1 VSLGKARRTLLAAGA
16 ALAAFS
22 APALAQAPANF
33 DVEQVGETTRIRIV
47 LPETE
52 GGDLTA
58 EAEIAAGA
66 VMIARLSD
74 AIDADISV
82 LTDQASGY
90 VAMARLDPDGR
101 TLRLALNQTLEPRVS
116 ISHNIIAI
124 DLAPAGAAPLPDVV
138 SPYEQ
143 AQRAAAEAR
152 AAAQAAAAAA
162 AAANA
167 VLPPLPATVRV
178 GEAAEYT
185 RIAFQWP
192 EAVTYALEQGDGR
205 AVLRF
210 SRQADIDLTSL
221 RADPPRF
228 IEVVTPLEE
237 EDGLAL
243 AFALAGDVEARVW
256 SDEPGRVVL
265 DVAPANGGGVDAV
278 LAALGDYAAS
288 QAQTAT
294 ADDAAS
300 EAADASEA
308 APEPV
313 EIERPDPTPESGVV
327 PVQVRV
333 DGSDLALTFPWAN
346 LPGAAVFRR
355 GDALWIV
362 FDAAA
367 QLNADEIAAAGSRH
381 VRGYRVVSGS
391 DFSALRIAA
400 PGSTQADVR
409 AAGASWT
416 VILSESLDEP
426 PRAVRLARETS
437 FRRPAL
443 LRFGL
448 NGARSA
454 VRVPDPVV
462 GDSYL
467 VLTAE
472 GEKRGV
478 ITPRRFAE
486 TQLLTSAHGVALL
499 PFVDDLEM
507 TVVAGGAELSR
518 PGGMALSRAADP
530 ALAASLDR
538 PVTAGFLDLER
549 WRGGEDY
556 RAARDRIE
564 QAAASLE
571 PEAILAYAR
580 FQIAW
585 ELAHEALTLTSLAA
599 AERPALAN
607 TPEVAALRG
616 AANYMAGRYQDAEE
630 DFAHPALQNDPAAQ
644 PWRGLIAAQYGDWP
658 EARRFFDAGEET
670 VFFFDPVWRARISAW
685 QALTALRTNDLG
697 SVDALLLAAQAAP
710 EDPEADAIAA
720 FAAAGALA
728 ARGDIDGALAAY
740 EALGGHEWTPIQARA
755 LLEKL
760 RLEVAE
766 DRVDLD
772 EAVDALEGLRY
783 RWRGDDVEVASAA
796 MLGQVYAEAGRFSEA
811 LNTMAQ
817 TRTRFPDSPVTRRIG
832 GDMQTL
838 FRELFL
844 EGRADRMDPLDA
856 LSLWYEHQD
865 LTPMGPDGLRM
876 ARRIAG
882 RLIEIDLLEPAAELL
897 SHQVFERR
905 VTMTNLA
912 RAQIASDLARIQLLD
927 NRPEEALRAIE
938 TTRVARL
945 PEELVDERRLLQ
957 ARALS
962 DLGRTDHALELI
974 ANDRG
979 PEVEQLRA
987 RIAWD
992 ARDWGDAGRRAE
1004 ALLGDRWRDD
1014 AELSDQE
1021 AHNVLRAL
1029 IAYALANNSGAM
1041 ARVESRYGPAM
1052 ARTRHASAFSMV
1064 AGRSAGLGDARLSA
1078 LVAELGALDRADA
1091 LMAGFRE
1098 EDDPAS

>member
-1 VSLGKARRTLLAAGA
+1 MSLRKARRTLFAAGA

-22 APALAQAPANF
+22 APAFAQAPASF
-33 DVEQVGETTRIRIV
+33 DVEQEGETTRILIV

-52 GGDLTA
+52 GGDLSA

-82 LTDQASGY
+82 LTAEASDY

-101 TLRLALNQTLEPRVS
+101 TLRLALNQTLDSRVS
-116 ISHNIIAI
+116 VSHNVIAI
-124 DLAPAGAAPLPDVV
+124 DLAPEGTPPLPDVV

-143 AQRAAAEAR
+143 AQRAAAQAR
-152 AAAQAAAAAA
+152 AAAEAAAAE

-167 VLPPLPATVRV
+167 VLPPLPASVRI
-178 GEAAEYT
+178 GEATEYT

-192 EAVTYALEQGDGR
+192 EAVTYALEQGEGR

-210 SRQADIDLTSL
+210 SRQADIDLSSL

-228 IEVVTPLEE
+228 VDVVTLLEE
-237 EDGLAL
+237 ADGLTL
-243 AFALAGDVEARVW
+243 AFALAPGVEARVW

-265 DVAPANGGGVDAV
+265 DVAPANGGGVGAV
-278 LAALGDYAAS
+278 LAALGEYAQS
-288 QAQTAT
+288 QAQTAVS
-294 ADDAAS
+294 DNAAQ
-300 EAADASEA
+300 AAEETDPSS
-308 APEPV
+308 EPV
-313 EIERPDPTPESGVV
+313 VVERPDPTPENGVV

-367 QLNADEIAAAGSRH
+367 QLDADEVAAAGSRH
-381 VRGYRVVSGS
+381 VRSYRVVSGS

-409 AAGASWT
+409 AAGPNWT
-416 VILSESLDEP
+416 VILTESLDEP

-454 VRVPDPVV
+454 VRVPDPVI

-478 ITPRRFAE
+478 LTPRRFAE

-499 PFVDDLEM
+499 PFVDDLEL
-507 TVVAGGAELSR
+507 TVIAGGAELTR

-549 WRGGEDY
+549 WRGGDDY

-564 QAAASLE
+564 QSARSLE

-580 FQIAW
+580 FQLAW
-585 ELAHEALTLTSLAA
+585 QLAHEALSLTALAVS
-599 AERPALAN
+599 ERPALDTTA
-607 TPEVAALRG
+607 EVAALRG
-616 AANYMAGRYQDAEE
+616 AGNYMAGRYEAAEE
-630 DFAHPALQNDPAAQ
+630 AFAHPGLQNDPAAQ
-644 PWRGLIAAQYGDWP
+644 PWRGLIAAQYGDWA
-658 EARRFFDAGEET
+658 EARRFFDAGDEAI
-670 VFFFDPVWRARISAW
+670 FFFDPIWRARISAW

-697 SVDALLLAAQAAP
+697 SVDELLVVAQTAPDDLEAA
-710 EDPEADAIAA
+710 AISA
-720 FAAAGALA
+720 FTAAGAQA
-728 ARGDIDGALAAY
+728 ARGDVDGALAAY
-740 EALGGHEWTPIQARA
+740 EALGRHEWTPIQARA
-755 LLEKL
+755 LLEKI

-766 DRVDLD
+766 GRADLD
-772 EAVDALEGLRY
+772 EAVDELEGLRY

-796 MLGQVYAEAGRFSEA
+796 MLGEVYAEAGRYNEA
-811 LNTMAQ
+811 LDTMAQ
-817 TRTRFPDSPVTRRIG
+817 TRTRFPDSPVTRQIG
-832 GDMQTL
+832 LDMQNL

-856 LSLWYEHQD
+856 LSLWYEHQE

-945 PEELVDERRLLQ
+945 PQELVDERRLLQ

-992 ARDWGDAGRRAE
+992 ARDWGDAGRRSE

-1014 AELSDQE
+1014 TELSDQE
-1021 AHNVLRAL
+1021 AHDVLRAL
-1029 IAYALANNSGAM
+1029 IAYALANNTGGMGRIEA
-1041 ARVESRYGPAM
+1041 RYGPAM

-1078 LVAELGALDRADA
+1078 LVAELGALDRADT
-1091 LMAGFRE
+1091 LMAGFRDE
-1098 EDDPAS
+1098 NEPAS

>member
-47 LPETE
+47 LPEAE
-52 GGDLTA
+52 GGALTA

-116 ISHNIIAI
+116 ISHNVIAI
-124 DLAPAGAAPLPDVV
+124 DLAPAGTAPLPDVV
-138 SPYEQ
+138 SPYAQ
-143 AQRAAAEAR
+143 ARRVEAEAR
-152 AAAQAAAAAA
+152 AAAEAAAAAA
-162 AAANA
+162 AAADA

-192 EAVTYALEQGDGR
+192 EAVTYALEEADGR

-210 SRQADIDLTSL
+210 SRTAEIDLTSL

-228 IEVVTPLEE
+228 VEVVTPLED

-243 AFALAGDVEARVW
+243 AFALSGDAQARVW

-265 DVAPANGGGVDAV
+265 DVAPANGGGVESV
-278 LAALGDYAAS
+278 LAALGDYATS
-288 QAQTAT
+288 QAQTST
-294 ADDAAS
+294 AEDPSPAEPETD
-300 EAADASEA
+300 A

-313 EIERPDPTPESGVV
+313 AVERPDPVPESGVV

-367 QLNADEIAAAGSRH
+367 ELDADEIAAAGSRH
-381 VRGYRVVSGS
+381 VRSYRVVTGS

-462 GDSYL
+462 GDSYW

-486 TQLLTSAHGVALL
+486 TQLLTSSHGVALL

-507 TVVAGGAELSR
+507 TVIAGGAELSR

-549 WRGGEDY
+549 WRGGADY

-564 QAAASLE
+564 QTAASLE

-580 FQIAW
+580 FQLAW
-585 ELAHEALTLTSLAA
+585 ELAHEALTLTTLAA
-599 AERPALAN
+599 QERPAMEN
-607 TPEVAALRG
+607 TAEVAAVRG
-616 AANYMAGRYQDAEE
+616 AANYMAGRYEDAEE
-630 DFAHPALQNDPAAQ
+630 ALAHPALQNDPAAQ
-644 PWRGLIAAQYGDWP
+644 PWRGLIAAQNGDWS

-697 SVDALLLAAQAAP
+697 SVDAMLLAAQTAP
-710 EDPEADAIAA
+710 EDPEAAAVAA
-720 FAAAGALA
+720 FAAAGAQA

-740 EALGGHEWTPIQARA
+740 EALGSHDWTPIQARA

-766 DRVDLD
+766 DRTDLD
-772 EAVDALEGLRY
+772 AAVDALEGLRY

-796 MLGQVYAEAGRFSEA
+796 MLGQVYADAGRFNEA
-811 LNTMAQ
+811 LDTMAQ

-865 LTPMGPDGLRM
+865 LTPLGPDGLRM

-938 TTRVARL
+938 VTRVARL
-945 PEELVDERRLLQ
+945 PQELVDERRLLQ

-979 PEVEQLRA
+979 PQVEQLRA

-1014 AELSDQE
+1014 TELSDQE

-1029 IAYALANNSGAM
+1029 IAYALANDTGGM
-1041 ARVESRYGPAM
+1041 GRVEARYGPAM

-1064 AGRSAGLGDARLSA
+1064 AGRSTSLGDARLSA
-1078 LVAELGALDRADA
+1078 LVSELGALDRADM
-1091 LMAGFRE
+1091 LMAGFRD